1 MAESEERARVT
12 EALRHFFK
20 PVPISDSDDDDGDDS
35 STYEPWTFKDP
46 TKVKHWTL
54 RWVAHTPYLTFA
66 TIFKG
71 EVDDPEVIDM
81 DTKVTECD
89 NKGKDQIK
97 ILCSTTGANPYL
109 FSIVV
114 DVAKNLFDPIS
125 LMESLS
131 NSPFEEIVSTMRQE
145 ILDRKWATKDGRTLG
160 AKSLAW
166 KLRNVVCTLAL
177 RATEAKVKQN
187 LGKSQVDVSG
197 VTATGSQMGSQ
208 QTGRSRGRAIVP
220 SQSRGASATP
230 TPHSPLKKKG
240 LEKKTEKPKKD
251 LLLSAEDLA
260 TSLNSVL
267 GELPKVNK
275 AGEILDFDNA
285 NRIYQNFFSDCQD
298 EFVFKTNGQP
308 KKFSVDVTRCKPAP
322 AAWTIRAYEK
332 RGMEEMKNYLVNM
345 PDRGQKQTLCL
356 MPDTKARPQQE
367 SDLEGCEF
375 HIINGQHSV
384 AASKSL
390 IEDNASEELLRDF
403 RRWDAYIVWTKDHDK
418 LRKISAFYNRVNHLA
433 PFKPTWASN
442 ILAARKVWEKYGKPQ
457 KKNAAAGAA
466 DRRSTGPKSNP
477 SSKTY
482 ENFLNAIRERFAMI
496 DVAKHQAMVAKKGG
510 KNTISLTNELF
521 IITSSDETWDLWK
534 EVIASAACG
543 GLIDPDSEPPHK
555 KFYERKGF
563 VPDKDGTLPREF
575 FKWLGNLTE
584 ADHQKM
590 CKHILHKSRPSRKYT
605 YPKVTIKQNTSVL
618 EDCYSVKEWAERR
631 KRKAVAQ
638 AEFNNINPTLHLFKR
653 DGLDVPAWK
662 QFKKTYFV
670 SKESKHVLLDWG
682 IPDSYWTN
690 SRATQFRNK
699 SAKDLSPYAVEF
711 FKTFLKVRHAF
722 KCPSAEMWFLPFI
735 REPRLSFGSWPS
747 DIWRLAGGAL
757 TFGIIDFRFLP
768 TYKTRQNY
776 TLENPF
782 FMEFFN
788 MIEEYGQPQFN
799 DVRHWLLICG
809 DDEDFAQVLTW
820 VERNTLSGRRRV
832 PSEYLPAPNERLGG
846 HPPKSRIAME
856 PVKLLFLIDD
866 NVLENVGST
875 PEPLSEYRTPDHPL
889 YKDNRK
895 FNERRYAMYPSELRM
910 EFYLQVLDTF
920 RSTGVAIY
928 QLYAGTKSLI
938 AAAMLSIS
946 SFVVA
951 DDSDSPHMVEAQA
964 LGLTLDPTDFSV
976 DAYFVDKERFPE
988 YGRAV
993 RKGKGRAAE
1002 EGDDVDLEE
1011 DAPTEEQTPSSSA
1024 ADISNESDAPPSD
1037 PVSQTASE
1045 GGVGRRLEFPDV
1057 DITRTD
1063 DERPGSA
1070 PELGSGSG
1078 RKTAAARSTG
1088 KPAQKKKRVNPPAR
1102 QASPLG
1108 RAAPDPD
1115 IQAILAELQATK
1127 DRNQALQDRM
1137 AQQEKDIEKTVQAAL
1152 QSVLQ
1157 GMGSATLFPNAGPVL
1172 PNVQPIGSAL
1182 PTSRVLEI
1190 LGSPTGG
1197 AKLPESDPS
1206 PASVPEP
1213 SHHSTDQVM
1222 RDRSPSPPRSPSH
1235 NQTQGDAPET
1245 SSGHE
1250 VNEEVEDLRIVDDV
1264 VMAQTADEPGR
1275 TNMDVDV
1282 TAQCALTLPTC
1293 VEVFPSDQT
1302 QNSLGSMGPVEDRD
1316 VVEGQAEDAQ
1326 VREASGC
1333 DVSSSEELSPVPTRP
1348 QSGWLNVVLDLNG
1361 ILCSST
1367 PNWPGKSFVS
1377 HDLSIHSAS
1386 KPAVVGPKLV
1396 CVRPNCAD
1404 FLRRLSAF
1412 ATITVWSSMKT
1423 STTKM
1428 ICDYLFGPIRPV
1440 YPLRIL
1446 DQEDCQ
1452 RVPMGVDFR
1461 GRPVYMKEPGTQKD
1475 IFLKP
1480 MSDGLFRK
1488 FGGIYSEANTIFID
1502 DSPIKHCQNNS
1513 YNVLLLSTWN
1523 NQNPDAADDRFLL
1536 SKLLPYLVDL
1546 HHFVG
1551 TIARFRA
1558 ERPIGKKMYYD
1569 DRSTCEHYAKINEAI
1584 SRRP

>member
-1 MAESEERARVT
+1 
-12 EALRHFFK
+12 
-20 PVPISDSDDDDGDDS
+20 
-35 STYEPWTFKDP
+35 
-46 TKVKHWTL
+46 
-54 RWVAHTPYLTFA
+54 
-66 TIFKG
+66 
-71 EVDDPEVIDM
+71 M
-81 DTKVTECD
+81 DTKVTEFD

-97 ILCSTTGANPYL
+97 ILCSSIGANPYL

-114 DVAKNLFDPIS
+114 DVAENLFDPIS

-131 NSPFEEIVSTMRQE
+131 NSPYDEIVSTMRQE
-145 ILDRKWATKDGRTLG
+145 VLDRKWPTKDGRTLP
-160 AKSLAW
+160 AKSLAG
-166 KLRNVVCTLAL
+166 KLRNVVSTLTL

-187 LGKSQVDVSG
+187 LGKTHVDVSG

-230 TPHSPLKKKG
+230 TPLSPLKKKG
-240 LEKKTEKPKKD
+240 LEKKTDKPKPKKN

-267 GELPKVNK
+267 GELPKENK
-275 AGEILDFDNA
+275 VGEVLDFDNA

-332 RGMEEMKNYLVNM
+332 WGMEEMKNYLVNM
-345 PDRGQKQTLCL
+345 PDRAQKQTLCL

-367 SDLEGCEF
+367 EDLEGCTF

-390 IEDNASEELLRDF
+390 IEDNASEELVRDF
-403 RRWDAYIVWTKDHDK
+403 RRWDAYIVWTHDIDK

-442 ILAARKVWEKYGKPQ
+442 ILASRKVWLKYGKPQ
-457 KKNAAAGAA
+457 KKNAAARAA
-466 DRRSTGPKSNP
+466 DRRSTGPISNP
-477 SSKTY
+477 ASKTY
-482 ENFLNAIRERFAMI
+482 DNFLNAIRERFAMI
-496 DVAKHQAMVAKKGG
+496 DVAKHQAM
-510 KNTISLTNELF
+510 
-521 IITSSDETWDLWK
+521 
-534 EVIASAACG
+534 
-543 GLIDPDSEPPHK
+543 
-555 KFYERKGF
+555 
-563 VPDKDGTLPREF
+563 DGTLPREF

-590 CKHILHKSRPSRKYT
+590 CKHILHKSGPNRKYT

-631 KRKAVAQ
+631 KRKVVAQ

-662 QFKKTYFV
+662 HFKKTYYV

-722 KCPSAEMWFLPFI
+722 QCPSAEMWFLLFI

-747 DIWRLAGGAL
+747 DIWRLSGDAV

-768 TYKTRQNY
+768 TYKTRHNY

-788 MIEEYGQPQFN
+788 MIDEYGQPQFN

-809 DDEDFAQVLTW
+809 DDEDFAQ
-820 VERNTLSGRRRV
+820 
-832 PSEYLPAPNERLGG
+832 RLGG

-866 NVLENVGST
+866 NVLENDGST
-875 PEPLSEYRTPDHPL
+875 PEPLSKYTTPDHPL

-910 EFYLQVLDTF
+910 EFYLQVVDTF
-920 RSTGVAIY
+920 CRTGGAVY
-928 QLYAGTKSLI
+928 QLYAGTKSLM

-951 DDSDSPHMVEAQA
+951 DDSDSSHMIEAQS

-976 DAYFVDKERFPE
+976 DAYYVDKERFPE

-993 RKGKGRAAE
+993 RKGKGRAVE

-1024 ADISNESDAPPSD
+1024 SDISNESDAPPSD

-1045 GGVGRRLEFPDV
+1045 GGVGRRLDFPDV

-1078 RKTAAARSTG
+1078 RKTGGARSTG
-1088 KPAQKKKRVNPPAR
+1088 KPAQKKKKPNPTAR

-1108 RAAPDPD
+1108 RAAPSPD
-1115 IQAILAELQATK
+1115 VQALLAALQASN
-1127 DRNQALQDRM
+1127 DRNKALQDQM
-1137 AQQEKDIEKTVQAAL
+1137 EQQKMDIEKTVQAAL
-1152 QSVLQ
+1152 QGALQ
-1157 GMGSATLFPNAGPVL
+1157 GISNTAIFPNAGPVL
-1172 PNVQPIGSAL
+1172 PNIQPIGSAP
-1182 PTSRVLEI
+1182 PTLRVLEI
-1190 LGSPTGG
+1190 LGSPTSG
-1197 AKLPESDPS
+1197 AKSPMSDPG

-1213 SHHSTDQVM
+1213 SHHCTDQVM
-1222 RDRSPSPPRSPSH
+1222 RDPSPSPPRSPSH

-1245 SSGHE
+1245 SSLLLQYPGHE

-1275 TNMDVDV
+1275 TNMDLDV
-1282 TAQCALTLPTC
+1282 TAQCSLTLPTC
-1293 VEVFPSDQT
+1293 VEV
-1302 QNSLGSMGPVEDRD
+1302 
-1316 VVEGQAEDAQ
+1316 
-1326 VREASGC
+1326 REASGC
-1333 DVSSSEELSPVPTRP
+1333 DISSSEELSPVPTRP
-1348 QSGWLNVVLDLNG
+1348 QSG
-1361 ILCSST
+1361 CT

-1386 KPAVVGPKLV
+1386 KPAAVGPKLV
-1396 CVRPNCAD
+1396 CVRPNCAH
-1404 FLRRLSAF
+1404 FLRRLSTF

-1446 DQEDCQ
+1446 GQEDCQ

-1488 FGGIYSEANTIFID
+1488 FGGLYSEANTIFID

-1513 YNVLLLSTWN
+1513 YNMIVFCCRNFCHIL
-1523 NQNPDAADDRFLL
+1523 
-1536 SKLLPYLVDL
+1536 
-1546 HHFVG
+1546 
-1551 TIARFRA
+1551 
-1558 ERPIGKKMYYD
+1558 
-1569 DRSTCEHYAKINEAI
+1569 
-1584 SRRP
+1584 

>member
-1 MAESEERARVT
+1 
-12 EALRHFFK
+12 
-20 PVPISDSDDDDGDDS
+20 
-35 STYEPWTFKDP
+35 
-46 TKVKHWTL
+46 
-54 RWVAHTPYLTFA
+54 
-66 TIFKG
+66 
-71 EVDDPEVIDM
+71 M

-97 ILCSTTGANPYL
+97 ILCSSTGANPYL

-114 DVAKNLFDPIS
+114 DVAENLFDPIS

-145 ILDRKWATKDGRTLG
+145 ILDKKWATKDGRTLG

-240 LEKKTEKPKKD
+240 LEKKTDKPKPKKD

-466 DRRSTGPKSNP
+466 DRRSTGLKSNP
-477 SSKTY
+477 ASKTY

-590 CKHILHKSRPSRKYT
+590 CKHILHESGPSRKYT

-735 REPRLSFGSWPS
+735 REPRLAFGSWPS

-832 PSEYLPAPNERLGG
+832 HSEYLPAPNKRLGG

-866 NVLENVGST
+866 NLLENEVST
-875 PEPLSEYRTPDHPL
+875 PEPLSEYKTADHPL

-920 RSTGVAIY
+920 CSTGVAVY

-988 YGRAV
+988 YGKAV

-1078 RKTAAARSTG
+1078 RKTGAARSTG

-1115 IQAILAELQATK
+1115 IQAILAELQA
-1127 DRNQALQDRM
+1127 
-1137 AQQEKDIEKTVQAAL
+1137 
-1152 QSVLQ
+1152 
-1157 GMGSATLFPNAGPVL
+1157 ATLFPNAGLVL

-1206 PASVPEP
+1206 PAAVPEP

-1235 NQTQGDAPET
+1235 NQTEGDAPET

-1250 VNEEVEDLRIVDDV
+1250 VNEEVEYFRVVDDV
-1264 VMAQTADEPGR
+1264 VMAQTADETGR
-1275 TNMDVDV
+1275 TNMDLDV

-1293 VEVFPSDQT
+1293 VEVFPSDQP

-1316 VVEGQAEDAQ
+1316 VVESQAEDAQ
-1326 VREASGC
+1326 VREASEC
-1333 DVSSSEELSPVPTRP
+1333 DVSSSEELSPVLTRP
-1348 QSGWLNVVLDLNG
+1348 QSG
-1361 ILCSST
+1361 CT

-1404 FLRRLSAF
+1404 FLRRLLAF

-1446 DQEDCQ
+1446 GQEDCQ

-1461 GRPVYMKEPGTQKD
+1461 GCPVYMKEPGTQKD

-1513 YNVLLLSTWN
+1513 YN
-1523 NQNPDAADDRFLL
+1523 NPDAADDRFLL
-1536 SKLLPYLVDL
+1536 SKHLPYLVDL

-1569 DRSTCEHYAKINEAI
+1569 DRSTCEQYAKINEAI